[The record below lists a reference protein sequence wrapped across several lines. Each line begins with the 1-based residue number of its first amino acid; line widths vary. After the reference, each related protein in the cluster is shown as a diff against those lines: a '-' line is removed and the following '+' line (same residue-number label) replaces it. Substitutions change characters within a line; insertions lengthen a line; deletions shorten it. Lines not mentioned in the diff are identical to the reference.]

1 MKINAQFHI
10 KRPCFF
16 VSDRLDSEEDD
27 VEFDESKPL
36 SESIRSC
43 LREVTTKSG
52 KIRKARKLAHL
63 AALVKMWE
71 KREAMQYLADPS
83 SLRLREI
90 MLW

>member
-1 MKINAQFHI
+1 MLNDVAYF
-10 KRPCFF
+10 
-16 VSDRLDSEEDD
+16 SDRLDSEEDE

-36 SESIRSC
+36 SESIRNC
-43 LREVTTKSG
+43 LREATTKSG

-63 AALVKMWE
+63 GSIVKMWE
-71 KREAMQYLADPS
+71 KREEMKYLADPS